1 MFSGSKLLG
10 WFKHKNDLSLDRMKE
25 LHKEIIRLH
34 DIPGVTSDSELTEV
48 LRELAEIMVHG
59 EKQSDEYFSLFLEE
73 NMLQDIISII
83 KQNRSNKIKIQII
96 QTISILIQN
105 IKNKTSLFFLL
116 SNNHINDLITT
127 PLDFMDEDVVSQYIS
142 FLKLLSMNLTTDTV
156 QFFYNYTQ
164 SGDPF
169 PLFSICSKFYD
180 NPEPMVRIA
189 VRTITLNCLK
199 VNDKNIVAFMG
210 QPSTLKYFKKLVYYV
225 ISLVVTL
232 NKMIEADDYSR
243 TGELMNNVIDQ
254 LFFLQDVLNIQVEA
268 VNEYLKRLMME
279 DFFLRYCYDV
289 ITRAGGQALI
299 SLRTSLFLL
308 TATINT
314 MKEISLQ
321 PPRGFLTP
329 PRPAEAHVLAA
340 VPRVRSSPR
349 VPTDAASTLHHRS
362 HTTVSTINLSPKEE
376 EEKKPISLITVLTTP
391 LPSTQ
396 SNSPREEAVKEV
408 NEEAI
413 KEVNEEAI
421 KPVNSE
427 VVEVNED
434 VKEDESELVLDSSS
448 SDDEAEAA
456 LMNAVSLQSVRQ
468 RAQASSILLSGHA
481 SSLSDTALP
490 TAQSLAHPTTEPI
503 TEPMTQATTLFTLL
517 DCDDDVQRLQALL
530 ALMSTYHQSVYNGLT
545 LTAQQA
551 AFAEPPPGLQG
562 YFLCNDAYGAVA
574 THALCSVLKATT
586 LRPVTAQ
593 CAVYV
598 MKYLLANHV
607 YGDVFPAQVLEDL
620 ADTLKVR
627 AGIVATALAQLRPL
641 LQSPDDVI
649 YAFLTVQKQVE
660 SVTGTGAAFM
670 PAFDYKGILESSC
683 VLLPFARVRN
693 TLSAAVPMIYK
704 FTEPSAASAA
714 QSLQAFS
721 MQLFVY
727 LLLRAF
733 VFFLLRKQLVLAP
746 PRVTSPVALAAS
758 PDPAFSFS
766 PQPLSP
772 ASPTSPT
779 EQTLP
784 ADFVADASAALGI
797 AVDGCGGD
805 IEFKKTV
812 NAPAIAVDER
822 VEITRVNR
830 YLPCSLLGGE
840 KPQSVYLAIGR
851 SQLSL
856 LEMVRGSMKEAVVR
870 CVFSLFELLDI
881 CVEDNSRRTLSL
893 LIQTDGPILHCE
905 KMVGFALQNRPGRN
919 VFKVLLQFATA
930 PACLEAQRCIMVAR
944 NKDMEKRNRDIET
957 MLTNNANSRI
967 ACVEKVG

>member
-314 MKEISLQ
+314 MKEISFPASSRLLN
-321 PPRGFLTP
+321 PTP
-329 PRPAEAHVLAA
+329 TC
-340 VPRVRSSPR
+340 RSTCSRCCSPSLIISSTSQ
-349 VPTDAASTLHHRS
+349 PTDAASTLHHRS
-362 HTTVSTINLSPKEE
+362 HTTVSTINLSPKEA

-413 KEVNEEAI
+413 K
-421 KPVNSE
+421 PVNSE
-427 VVEVNED
+427 VEVNED
-434 VKEDESELVLDSSS
+434 VKEEEKEDVKEEESELVLDSSS

-490 TAQSLAHPTTEPI
+490 TAQSLTHPTTQPM
-503 TEPMTQATTLFTLL
+503 TEPMTQAITLFTLL
-517 DCDDDVQRLQALL
+517 NCDDDVQRLQALL

-574 THALCSVLKATT
+574 THALCSVLKART

-683 VLLPFARVRN
+683 VLLPFTRVRN
-693 TLSAAVPMIYK
+693 TLSASVPMIYK

-772 ASPTSPT
+772 ASPTSSA

-830 YLPCSLLGGE
+830 YLPCGLLGGE

-944 NKDMEKRNRDIET
+944 NKDMEKRNRDV
-957 MLTNNANSRI
+957 SDGCRD
-967 ACVEKVG
+967 EK